1 MKQGILA
8 KSSTFCNLYLLH
20 GEEAHFSKSS
30 LTKGANKMKCENQF
44 HIPDFKNDSGQIF
57 HKRLKHFEK
66 ISRIQIFDP
75 GNVSSK
81 IPKINGF

>member
-44 HIPDFKNDSGQIF
+44 HIPDFRNELSRCF
-57 HKRLKHFEK
+57 TFSSFMFEMFARF
-66 ISRIQIFDP
+66 I
-75 GNVSSK
+75 
-81 IPKINGF
+81 